1 MRRPTRLY
9 KVIFF
14 SILMQIK
21 CCRQKEKSH
30 FVFDS
35 AVSRLHIDYVSFDIL
50 TRDFN
55 TFETG

>member
-9 KVIFF
+9 KVYFF

-21 CCRQKEKSH
+21 CCRPKKNSH

-35 AVSRLHIDYVSFDIL
+35 AVSRLHTDYYSFDIL